1 MRNKDVFKFVFA
13 AAFTLALGH
22 SAVVRGQPG
31 VQPPPPAGP
40 SAVPRMELAPGDI
53 NLAAS
58 RVYIF
63 VDKTGFG
70 HQHGVEG
77 RLREGRLF
85 LSGRR
90 AGRMVFDML
99 SFRADSPLA
108 RRFVGLHG
116 EIDAKTQKDVTD
128 TMLGPDILDVRRF
141 PEATF
146 EVETFRLLE
155 RPDKRGRPQYYL
167 DGEFRLHGVKRTLR
181 FVAEGMEE
189 RGHLHL
195 KGKFD
200 LRQSEYKIPPYKKAL
215 GTVGVADV
223 LTVYGDIWIKK

>member
-1 MRNKDVFKFVFA
+1 MPYKDVFKFVLTVSL
-13 AAFTLALGH
+13 TLALGH
-22 SAVVRGQPG
+22 STAVWGQPG
-31 VQPPPPAGP
+31 GPPPPLTGP
-40 SAVPRMELAPGDI
+40 PGVPRAELTAGDI

-90 AGRMVFDML
+90 AGRLVFDML
-99 SFRADSPLA
+99 SFRADTPLA
-108 RRFVGLHG
+108 RRSVGLKG
-116 EIDAKTQKDVTD
+116 EIDEKTQQDVTD
-128 TMLGPDILDVRRF
+128 TMLGPDILDVKRF
-141 PEATF
+141 PVASF
-146 EVETFRLLE
+146 EVESFQLLE
-155 RPDKRGRPQYYL
+155 RPDRRGRPQYRL
-167 DGEFRLHGVKRTLR
+167 EGEFRLHGAKRPLR
-181 FVAEGMEE
+181 FAAEGFEE
-189 RGHLHL
+189 RGHLHIKGNFHL
-195 KGKFD
+195 KQTD
-200 LRQSEYKIPPYKKAL
+200 YKIPPYRKAL

>member
-1 MRNKDVFKFVFA
+1 MQYKDVCKFVLAVA
-13 AAFTLALGH
+13 ATFALGET
-22 SAVVRGQPG
+22 AILWAQPG
-31 VQPPPPAGP
+31 TLPPPPGGP
-40 SAVPRMELAPGDI
+40 PGVPHAELTSGDI

-77 RLREGRLF
+77 RLREGRLY

-99 SFRADSPLA
+99 SFRADTLVA
-108 RRFVGLHG
+108 RRNAGLKG
-116 EIDAKTQKDVTD
+116 EIDQKTQRDVTD
-128 TMLGPDILDVRRF
+128 TMLGPDILDVKRF
-141 PEATF
+141 PVATF
-146 EVETFRLLE
+146 EVESFQMLE
-155 RPDKRGRPQYYL
+155 RRDRRGRPQYRL
-167 DGEFRLHGVKRTLR
+167 DGEFTLHGTKRPLR

-195 KGKFD
+195 RGNFR
-200 LRQSEYKIPPYKKAL
+200 LRQSEYKIPPYRKAL